1 MWLFSRLLGSPFS
14 FGIVSSALFVCG
26 LIAIGN
32 LLAPELV
39 EQYLPNWQ
47 ARFGTLIAVG
57 VVLGFVRSAWR
68 LVVPICALA
77 FWIVALGAVLGGPLS
92 HRLPTIS
99 NIEEAAS
106 SESGKIAELLRELP
120 IPERLK
126 QLLR

>member
-1 MWLFSRLLGSPFS
+1 
-14 FGIVSSALFVCG
+14 VCG

-120 IPERLK
+120 FPERLK